1 MNYGFWEKLPRP
13 FFVLA
18 PMANVTDT
26 VFRRLIATYSRPH
39 VMFTEFVSC
48 DGLSSRGR
56 ERLLPDLQFVKGER
70 PIVAQIFGAKPE
82 NFYKT
87 AHLACELGFDGID
100 INMGCPDKAVVRQ
113 GAGAN
118 LIRNPS
124 LAQEIIKATQEG
136 VADAGA
142 VLPVSVKTRIGFS
155 TDEIDTWIP
164 TLLSMKLPVL
174 TIHGRTRKEMSL
186 VPAKWDRIAEVVRLA
201 QGSGTLIV
209 GNGDVQSVADAR
221 EKAAAS
227 GVDGVMLG
235 RAIFGN
241 PWLFSDTGRPK
252 LPEILRVLVEHTAL
266 YEQVWGETKPFDLMK
281 KHFKAYV
288 TGFPGAH
295 ELRLELMASKNA
307 DQVASVVKRW
317 LEVTTLS
324 ARSSEPTPES

>member
-1 MNYGFWEKLPRP
+1 MHYGFWGDLPRP

-56 ERLLPDLQFVKGER
+56 ERLLPDLQFVPEER
-70 PIVAQIFGAKPE
+70 PLVAQIFGAKPE
-82 NFYKT
+82 SFYTT
-87 AHLACELGFDGID
+87 AKLVCELGFDGID
-100 INMGCPDKAVVRQ
+100 INMGCPDRAVVRQ
-113 GAGAN
+113 GAGAG

-142 VLPVSVKTRIGFS
+142 TLPVSVKTRTGFS

-164 TLLSMKLPVL
+164 TLLATKLSVL

-186 VPAKWDRIAEVVRLA
+186 VPARWDRIAEVVKLA
-201 QGSGTLIV
+201 EGTGTLVI
-209 GNGDVQSVADAR
+209 GNGDVADLAGAA

-227 GVDGVMLG
+227 GADGVMLG

-241 PWLFSDTGRPK
+241 PWLFGDAGRPE
-252 LPEILRVLVEHTAL
+252 LSEILRVLVEHTTL
-266 YEQVWGETKPFDLMK
+266 YEQVWGDAKPFDLMK

-295 ELRLELMASKNA
+295 ELRLRLMQCTSAA
-307 DQVASVVKRW
+307 EVASVVAAF
-317 LEVTTLS
+317 E
-324 ARSSEPTPES
+324 A